1 MAKKSDDF
9 FLDGT
14 LDRIAGCI
22 QLSVCSAEP
31 VDHADIANVVLA
43 EGPLVGGD
51 FTVSDGDT
59 SGRKVRMGQQADLPI
74 NTSGSATHVVQD
86 DGTNIHV
93 TTCPSQQLTSGG
105 TVTVP
110 AYDTEIAD
118 PT

>member
-1 MAKKSDDF
+1 MAKKSDNH

-14 LDRIAGCI
+14 LERIAGCTR
-22 QLSVCSAEP
+22 LSVCSAEP
-31 VDHADIANVVLA
+31 IDYADIANVVLA
-43 EGPLVGGD
+43 EGTLAAGD

-59 SGRKVRMGQQADLPI
+59 SGRKVRMAQQADLPI
-74 NTSGSATHVVQD
+74 ATSGEATHVVQD
-86 DGTNIHV
+86 DGSNIHV
-93 TTCPSQQLTSGG
+93 TTCPGQQLTSGG